1 MRNKRGTLLITIG
14 LLLIAAALV
23 ITVTNIQE
31 DTRAG
36 QTAQTVVLQL
46 EQEIFPA
53 GNSSPTTAP
62 IAPEAFS
69 PSETESEVFTGDFE
83 IPDYIL
89 NPKMDMPE
97 KTIADNP
104 YIGILEVPE
113 LGLTLPIMSQWSYE
127 NLETAPC
134 RYSGSAYTK
143 DLIIAGHNYSSQF
156 GQLKGLHI
164 GDTVLFYD
172 VDGNLFQYQVAEM
185 ETLRA
190 SAVEAMEDGT
200 WDLSLF
206 TCTVGGQSR
215 LTLRCILSETEK

>member
-23 ITVTNIQE
+23 ITVSNIQE
-31 DTRAG
+31 DNQAG
-36 QTAQTVVLQL
+36 QTAQAVVLQL
-46 EQEIFPA
+46 EQEIFPS
-53 GNSSPTTAP
+53 GNESPTDAS
-62 IAPEAFS
+62 IAPEASS
-69 PSETESEVFTGDFE
+69 PSEPEGTVFTGDFE

-89 NPKMDMPE
+89 NPNMAMPE
-97 KTIADNP
+97 KNIGDTP
-104 YIGILEVPE
+104 YIGFLEIPE
-113 LGLTLPIMSQWSYE
+113 LGLKLPIMSQWSYE

-134 RYSGSAYTK
+134 RYRGSAYTN

-156 GQLKGLHI
+156 GQLKSLHI

-206 TCTVGGQSR
+206 TCTVGGQNR
-215 LTLRCILSETEK
+215 LTLRCILTENET

>member
-1 MRNKRGTLLITIG
+1 MG

-23 ITVTNIQE
+23 ITASNIQE
-31 DTRAG
+31 DNRAG
-36 QTAQTVVLQL
+36 QTAQTLVLQL
-46 EQEIFPA
+46 EEEIFPSGKEA
-53 GNSSPTTAP
+53 PTNAANVPVAPDASSPADT
-62 IAPEAFS
+62 EAA
-69 PSETESEVFTGDFE
+69 VVTGDFE

-97 KTIADNP
+97 KIIADTP
-104 YIGILEVPE
+104 YIGILEIPE
-113 LGLTLPIMSQWSYE
+113 LELTLPIMSQWSYT

-134 RYSGSAYTK
+134 RYRGSAYTN
-143 DLIIAGHNYSSQF
+143 DLIIAGHNYTSQF
-156 GQLKGLHI
+156 GQLKRLRI
-164 GDTVLFYD
+164 GATVLFYD

-206 TCTVGGQSR
+206 TCTVGGQNR
-215 LTLRCILSETEK
+215 LTLRCILSENQK